1 MKEVHL
7 TEEQGEKIE
16 FEKVGAIL
24 KGQSVQMS
32 QFLNV
37 EEIIGANG
45 ITDTYEIKWAV
56 SDEEVAS
63 IDTVSGL
70 LKGVKEGKIK
80 VKAVITF
87 FDGAGKAGETVEKET
102 EIGSRQTGLHSLNKK
117 LLISQIRR
125 REEPSLDIRYTSA
138 LVSRREKAEKAE
150 TLSAVYPKSP
160 CQ

>member
-102 EIGSRQTGLHSLNKK
+102 EIVTVTSNGSNLT
-117 LLISQIRR
+117 
-125 REEPSLDIRYTSA
+125 PSLTSVKRSTDGGA
-138 LVSRREKAEKAE
+138 TWSVSD
-150 TLSAVYPKSP
+150 KSKLTFTNYFGVKKKRKSK
-160 CQ
+160 